1 MSGAQ
6 TPRHPATPEI
16 TVVVVTWEARD
27 LVVGCLD
34 SLARQGLDRS
44 RWAVHVVDN
53 GSHDGT
59 AAAIAQHHPDA
70 TVQRLERNLGFA
82 GGVAA
87 ALGVVSSPW
96 VVLLN
101 NDARAGVDFLEALA
115 RARDADLEAD
125 LPVAAWTARVLLA
138 QPVDGQE
145 RVNSTGV
152 VVHRDGNGAD
162 RDWLVPAADSHPP
175 ADVFGFCGAA
185 VMLDTAAVAGVGGF
199 DAAYF
204 LYYEDTDLSWR
215 LRLGGWSVHY
225 VHDAVVHHEHGSSSG
240 LGSPV
245 FRFHNERNR
254 LTTLLKDAPW
264 RLVMPVVLRHPVM
277 SLVRIARGGSA
288 RTDGLLRLHAY
299 AAFVRRVPRTLA
311 ARRAMPA
318 DMQRRRADVAR
329 LLGP

>member
-1 MSGAQ
+1 M
-6 TPRHPATPEI
+6 TPEL

-27 LVVGCLD
+27 LVLACLD
-34 SLARQGLDRS
+34 SLRQQGLDRS

-59 AAAIAQHHPDA
+59 ASALAEHHPDA

-87 ALGVVSSPW
+87 ALEVVASPW

-101 NDARAGVDFLEALA
+101 NDAIPETDFLETLV
-115 RARDADLEAD
+115 RSRDADLAAE

-152 VVHRDGNGAD
+152 LVHRDGNGAD

-185 VMLDTAAVAGVGGF
+185 VLLDAEAVAGVGGF

-215 LRLGGWSVHY
+215 LRLGGWSVRY
-225 VHDAVVHHEHGSSSG
+225 VHEAVVHHEHGASSG

-254 LTTLLKDAPW
+254 LTTLVKDAPW
-264 RLVMPVVLRHPVM
+264 RLVVPVVLRHPVM
-277 SLVRIARGGSA
+277 SLVRIARGGPA
-288 RTDGLLRLHAY
+288 RPDGLLRLRAY
-299 AAFVRRVPRTLA
+299 AAFLRRLPRTLA
-311 ARRAMPA
+311 TRRAMPA
-318 DMQRRRADVAR
+318 DMRRRRSDVAR
-329 LLGP
+329 LLGS